1 MKIGATKINK
11 VDLTTSMAR
20 VTAPIVK
27 VKIGDYS
34 FGVWEAKARSIA
46 SGTGYVTEMV
56 EQYPNFVQSLNVKK
70 INGQVN
76 QYTLNIIYPVTKDND
91 PNFFEKVFSSVSQ
104 SRKIYFTY
112 GDALMMDYI
121 YRDESAIITK
131 VQTGFN
137 VKNGSITYTVSA
149 VSDSMLALSGAHN
162 FPARTGKPS
171 DIINEIVNS
180 PLYGISSV
188 FTGMKNTTM
197 NGSFI
202 MTDDKV
208 VTVPTVTGM
217 SALEYINYLV
227 SFMVPLGTNNELSNG
242 SYVLTT
248 YDDSD
253 NAVGGPYFKVQRVQT
268 ASNALNQLCTYEVN
282 IGWPDN
288 NAIVT
293 NFDVQQNDT
302 WSIYYDYNNSV
313 DTYSNYRRKIN
324 DKGEIE
330 YVYSP
335 MLKGTKFDDTEA
347 DLNWWS
353 NVTSFPINASI
364 TIKGLLKPA
373 ILMQYVKVN
382 VIFYGR
388 KHISSGYYIVT
399 EHVEDIGQNGYSST
413 LKLLRVAQDEDF

>member
-1 MKIGATKINK
+1 MKIGATGINK

-20 VTAPIVK
+20 VVAPIVR
-27 VKIGDYS
+27 VTIGDYS
-34 FGVWEAKARSIA
+34 FGVWEQKARA
-46 SGTGYVTEMV
+46 TATATGYVTEIA
-56 EQYPNFVQSLNVKK
+56 EQYPNFIQSLRVKK
-70 INGQVN
+70 INGTVN
-76 QYTLNIIYPVTKDND
+76 QYTLSIVYPITKDND

-121 YRDESAIITK
+121 YRNESAIITK
-131 VQTGFN
+131 VQTSFN
-137 VKNGSITYTVSA
+137 VKNGSISYTVSA
-149 VSDSMLALSGAHN
+149 VSDGLLALSGAHN

-180 PLYGISSV
+180 PKYGITDV
-188 FTGMKNTTM
+188 FTGMKNPTM
-197 NGSFI
+197 NGGFL

-208 VTVPTVTGM
+208 VTVPTATGM

-227 SFMVPLGTNNELSNG
+227 DFMVPLGTNNELPKG
-242 SYVLTT
+242 SYILSA
-248 YDDSD
+248 YDDADGS
-253 NAVGGPYFKVQRVQT
+253 VGGPYFKVQKVET

-293 NFDVQQNDT
+293 DFSIDQNDT
-302 WSIYYDYNNSV
+302 WSIYYDYNQSV
-313 DTYSNYRRKIN
+313 DTYSEYRRKIN

-335 MLKGTKFDDTEA
+335 MLKGTKFEDTYA

-353 NVTSFPINASI
+353 NVTEFPIKASL

-373 ILMQYVKVN
+373 ILMQYVKIN
-382 VIFYGR
+382 VLFYGR
-388 KHISSGYYIVT
+388 RHISSGYYIVT
-399 EHVEDIGQNGYSST
+399 EHVEEVSSNGYSST